1 MPTYYRKDAKPV
13 VQFDPT
19 VEISPFA
26 LFRRLSENRD
36 VLLVDVRP
44 SEPAS
49 GQAAGT
55 PRSLVGAVVWEGDSW
70 SPPEDR
76 EIVLFDDD
84 GSEAVAVAGRLI
96 ERGFP
101 RVRALF
107 GGLDLYEFSLDPQV
121 VGEAT
126 FLVAG
131 SGD

>member
-1 MPTYYRKDAKPV
+1 MPTYYRKDDKPV

-26 LFRRLSENRD
+26 LFRRLSDGRD
-36 VLLVDVRP
+36 VLLVDARP
-44 SEPAS
+44 ADTAT
-49 GQAAGT
+49 GKAGGKR
-55 PRSLVGAVVWEGDSW
+55 RSLTGSVSWEGDSW
-70 SPPEDR
+70 DPPSDR
-76 EIVLFDDD
+76 DVVLFDDD
-84 GSEAVAVAGRLI
+84 GSEAVAMAGRLL

-126 FLVAG
+126 FLVG
-131 SGD
+131 GGD

>member
-1 MPTYYRKDAKPV
+1 MPTYYRKDDKPV

-26 LFRRLSENRD
+26 LFRRLSEGRE

-44 SEPAS
+44 GPPAGAPAPGKS
-49 GQAAGT
+49 
-55 PRSLVGAVVWEGDSW
+55 RSLSGAITWEGDSW
-70 SPPEDR
+70 TPPTDR
-76 EIVLFDDD
+76 DIVLFDDD
-84 GSEAVAVAGRLI
+84 GSEVVDVAGRLI

-126 FLVAG
+126 FLVVG
-131 SGD
+131 GG